1 MSASNNPDSILYAW
15 LKTKPQPKKNPDGFY
30 VLDTLSLISLAELLT
45 WEKELEIRIRTRL
58 LAIPL
63 STTRKD
69 ITFEDLTR
77 GHYLN
82 QS

>member
-15 LKTKPQPKKNPDGFY
+15 LKVKYHKQRANESRGIVKQRDRH
-30 VLDTLSLISLAELLT
+30 LLLS
-45 WEKELEIRIRTRL
+45 EIWSIKLNMMIRRRL

-63 STTRKD
+63 STTRED

-77 GHYLN
+77 GYYLD